1 MRIRS
6 ALTLSLGVLLLS
18 SCAAKSNSAITPAT
32 DGVSYIH
39 SQDMPSFEL
48 ASVAAKAGGT
58 ATDYLGKPVIVKD
71 PSRIISVA
79 SGAAEIVA
87 ALGLTHNLVG
97 RDIASEAASTAGIP
111 VVTDAH
117 AVSVEKVLAQ
127 KPTLFIVDAQ
137 TSPTQALDAIA
148 RSGVQVIQIPQAW
161 SLSEV
166 QPRITALGQA
176 LGVRQQAE
184 QLNTQL
190 SFTAVKPTKVR
201 VAFLYLRG
209 PSSIYLLGGKGSG
222 ADAMIAAA
230 GGIDIG
236 TEAKLNPFTPLTPE
250 ALAKGQPDVL
260 LVMTKGLQSVGG
272 LSGLLSLP
280 GVAQTPAGIH
290 KRVIAVDDGLLLAFG
305 VDTKNV
311 VNALQVALNN
321 VSGS

>member
-1 MRIRS
+1 
-6 ALTLSLGVLLLS
+6 
-18 SCAAKSNSAITPAT
+18 
-32 DGVSYIH
+32 
-39 SQDMPSFEL
+39 MPSVRL
-48 ASVAAKAGGT
+48 ANVTPRAGGT
-58 ATDYLGKPVIVKD
+58 ASDYLGKPVTVKD

-79 SGAAEIVA
+79 SGAAEIVT

-97 RDIASEAASTAGIP
+97 RDIASESPSTLGVP

-161 SLSEV
+161 TLPDV
-166 QPRITALGQA
+166 QPRITALGAA
-176 LGVRQQAE
+176 LGVPQQAV

-190 SFTAVKPTKVR
+190 DITAAKPNKVR

-209 PSSIYLLGGKGSG
+209 TASIYLLGGKGSG
-222 ADAMIAAA
+222 ADAMITAA
-230 GGIDIG
+230 GGIDVG
-236 TEAKLNPFTPLTPE
+236 AQANLNPFSPLTPE
-250 ALAKGQPDVL
+250 ALTQAQPDVL

-272 LSGLLSLP
+272 LQGLLSLP
-280 GVAQTPAGIH
+280 GVAQTPAGVH

-305 VDTKNV
+305 VDTKNLID
-311 VNALQVALNN
+311 ALRVDLSKEA
-321 VSGS
+321 GS

>member
-1 MRIRS
+1 MLASCS
-6 ALTLSLGVLLLS
+6 ATSDS
-18 SCAAKSNSAITPAT
+18 SSAPGA

-39 SQDMPSFEL
+39 SQDMPSVEL
-48 ASVAAKAGGT
+48 PPIAPKAGGA

-97 RDIASEAASTAGIP
+97 RDIASEATSTAGIP

-127 KPTLFIVDAQ
+127 KPTLFIVDSQ
-137 TSPTQALDAIA
+137 TSPTQSLDAIA
-148 RSGVQVIQIPQAW
+148 RSGVPVIQIPQAW

-176 LGVRQQAE
+176 LGVPQQAE

-190 SFTAVKPTKVR
+190 SITSAKPTKTR

-230 GGIDIG
+230 GGIDVG
-236 TEAKLNPFTPLTPE
+236 AEANLNPFTPLTPE

-260 LVMTKGLQSVGG
+260 LVMTKGLKSVGG
-272 LSGLLSLP
+272 LQGLLSLP
-280 GVAQTPAGIH
+280 GVSQTPAGIH

-305 VDTKNV
+305 VDTKNLV
-311 VNALQVALNN
+311 SALQVALKN
-321 VSGS
+321 VSER

>member
-1 MRIRS
+1 MPRVE
-6 ALTLSLGVLLLS
+6 LPP
-18 SCAAKSNSAITPAT
+18 ITP
-32 DGVSYIH
+32 
-39 SQDMPSFEL
+39 
-48 ASVAAKAGGT
+48 KAGGT
-58 ATDYLGKPVIVKD
+58 ATDYLSKPVIVKD

-87 ALGLTHNLVG
+87 ALGLTQNLVG
-97 RDIASEAASTAGIP
+97 RDIASEAASTSGVP

-166 QPRITALGQA
+166 QPRINAVGKARGVPSQA
-176 LGVRQQAE
+176 A
-184 QLNTQL
+184 QLNAQL
-190 SFTAVKPTKVR
+190 NITVAKPAKVR

-230 GGIDIG
+230 GGIDVG
-236 TEAKLNPFTPLTPE
+236 TEANLNPFTPLTPE
-250 ALAKGQPDVL
+250 ALAKSQPDVL
-260 LVMTKGLQSVGG
+260 LVMTKGLKSVGG

-280 GVAQTPAGIH
+280 GVSETPAGIH

-305 VDTKNV
+305 VDTKNL
-311 VNALQVALNN
+311 VNALQVALHN
-321 VSGS
+321 VGGS